1 MTAVRIQNFVLN
13 YKSRIYFSSHQ
24 TNTVVRVFLFCE
36 RNCFQQLQNICPFKI
51 PLVGIWQLKIFQF
64 LSRRSFPLLLVGLS
78 DWGQRTQSVRNDKS
92 EEKWNWTPGKISSL
106 TTVWKR
112 EGKKR
117 KTGKTSFQGRREMRR
132 LIAGFE
138 GNKEKGVKS
147 EEKNTDVGKLLQFI
161 QKSWRFAKRTVWYG
175 QGKPVWVRYNK
186 LFANYSDHLDRSS
199 S

>member
-1 MTAVRIQNFVLN
+1 MTAVKIQNFVLK

-92 EEKWNWTPGKISSL
+92 EEKWNWTPGKIISF

-138 GNKEKGVKS
+138 GNKEKRVKS
-147 EEKNTDVGKLLQFI
+147 EKNTDVGKLLQII

-175 QGKPVWVRYNK
+175 QGKPVRVRYNK
-186 LFANYSDHLDRSS
+186 LFANYSDHPDRSS
-199 S
+199 P